1 MGSLALIAVLTFAIG
16 LAGVVA
22 RRNLMVVV
30 MCVEVMLNSVVLAF
44 VVFAA
49 RSGTLAG
56 AAMAFFIY
64 IAAACEIAVAMA
76 IIAKPRPAGVRSQ
89 RTDSCIVPP
98 ILLPLA
104 PLVRRRRRGQV

>member
-1 MGSLALIAVLTFAIG
+1 MDRYQFLIALAVLTFAIG
-16 LAGVVA
+16 LAGVVI

-56 AAMAFFIY
+56 AAMAFFLY

-76 IIAKPRPAGVRSQ
+76 IV
-89 RTDSCIVPP
+89 VM
-98 ILLPLA
+98 
-104 PLVRRRRRGQV
+104 LVERRGSLDLAADYELKG